1 MPYRGRAVNRVKG
14 QRKLKMN
21 APTAKFTITK
31 DFEVTNGSAHSS
43 VYMRRI
49 QLASPFGVFH
59 DVTNSSGSSLGTWE
73 ANDETNIPIGL
84 NSELYK
90 NYNYLVVKGTH
101 VTCSVNEAPDV
112 VIPTSGDGAKM
123 TQTTG
128 QITLARTA
136 DLISEDEIPTTATMK
151 TWFGQKTKNFQL
163 GTNIAGSRALTK
175 NAYVSNGY
183 SAGKQWNA
191 NPNAKF
197 DLQVQNNADE
207 EQDVDDPTHMYIIIK
222 PRKDL
227 DVSELPLYL
236 KPLYVSVK
244 VSYIIQF
251 QDPTNK
257 QSVPMP
263 MSTGSRYAG
272 NKQRVKRSTRSDIY
286 ARQADA
292 GQVLAPLLGAMGL
305 LGYGGYRRMGQRRN
319 VAGLIGNRP
328 EWVY

>member
-1 MPYRGRAVNRVKG
+1 MPYRGRAVKRVKG

-31 DFEVTNGSAHSS
+31 NYELTNGAAHSS

-59 DVTNSSGSSLGTWE
+59 DVNNASGSSLGNWDP
-73 ANDETNIPIGL
+73 NDDVNQPLGL
-84 NSELYK
+84 DSELYK

-101 VTCSVNEAPDV
+101 VSCSVCEAPDV
-112 VIPTSGDGAKM
+112 VIPTEGDGAKM
-123 TQTTG
+123 TQTMG

-136 DLISEDEIPTTATMK
+136 ELIDGIPSTADMK

-163 GTNIAGSRALTK
+163 GTNIAGSRVLTK
-175 NAYVSNGY
+175 NAYVKNGY
-183 SAGKQWNA
+183 SAAKQWNA

-197 DLQVQNNADE
+197 DLQVQNDATT

-222 PRKDL
+222 PRKDI
-227 DVSELPLYL
+227 DSSELPLYL
-236 KPLYVSVK
+236 KPLYVSVR

-257 QSVPMP
+257 QSVPLP

-272 NKQRVKRSTRSDIY
+272 NKKSYTRTRRKGYNNQLSSY
-286 ARQADA
+286 SYRATS
-292 GQVLAPLLGAMGL
+292 GLATAAALLGAMYGARRGPRWPL
-305 LGYGGYRRMGQRRN
+305 LGNQPIF
-319 VAGLIGNRP
+319 V
-328 EWVY
+328 E